1 MYGRSSGSCSN
12 VGSSSSSRR
21 RRLCLSF
28 YLNFCCSCPMA
39 TLLFWGYRPS
49 SACGWQHQRQRDMN
63 ERTSTKIE
71 KERKTKGGKT
81 KRRSRKEASLHTSFC
96 FSPSSLKKT
105 GDQQS
110 KFVGVFGHTTT
121 KHRRAVAAA
130 AAPSVPTQN
139 LFLFNIVFYLVSID
153 RLIDWLIG
161 RTNESKLILHL
172 LLHRYCRQFFTSS
185 SSSFA

>member
-12 VGSSSSSRR
+12 VGSSSSSSRR

-71 KERKTKGGKT
+71 KERKKDEGGKDEETVEKGGLPSHLVLLFSFVTEEDGRPAVKVCRCIWTHNNKT
-81 KRRSRKEASLHTSFC
+81 STR
-96 FSPSSLKKT
+96 
-105 GDQQS
+105 
-110 KFVGVFGHTTT
+110 
-121 KHRRAVAAA
+121 
-130 AAPSVPTQN
+130 
-139 LFLFNIVFYLVSID
+139 
-153 RLIDWLIG
+153 
-161 RTNESKLILHL
+161 
-172 LLHRYCRQFFTSS
+172 SS
-185 SSSFA
+185 SSSSPFGTHPKPFSI